1 MASFRYISW
10 GLPILSRCKLYPS
23 IGRICTRNMVKHTR
37 AVVPTIK
44 DEKAAKAFVIHLD
57 ENARNLLKDQIIQ
70 MEKLDELER
79 QLEKLEKSVVATVGE
94 YRI

>member
-1 MASFRYISW
+1 
-10 GLPILSRCKLYPS
+10 
-23 IGRICTRNMVKHTR
+23 MVKHTR

-79 QLEKLEKSVVATVGE
+79 QLEQLEKSVVATVGE
-94 YRI
+94 YHVEDLNRSKPINIQNETIEPFWWNFD